1 MKINRIRRLQ
11 SVKKFS
17 PDQLMIVL
25 VFGLLILGVIL
36 YRRLS
41 FF

>member
-1 MKINRIRRLQ
+1 M
-11 SVKKFS
+11 KKFS
-17 PDQLMIVL
+17 PDQLVTVL
-25 VFGLLILGVIL
+25 FLGLLILGIIL